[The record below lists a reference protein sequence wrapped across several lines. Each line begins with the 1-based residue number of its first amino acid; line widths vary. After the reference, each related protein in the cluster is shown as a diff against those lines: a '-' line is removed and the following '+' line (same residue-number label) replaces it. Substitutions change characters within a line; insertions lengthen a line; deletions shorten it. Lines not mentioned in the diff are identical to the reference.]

1 LDKLNPIKP
10 EKLVKI
16 LKKLGYEE
24 IRQRGSHKIFRNID
38 GKMTVIPFHKGET
51 IGRGLLLKILK
62 NIGISREEFL
72 KLL

>member
-1 LDKLNPIKP
+1 MDKLNPIKP